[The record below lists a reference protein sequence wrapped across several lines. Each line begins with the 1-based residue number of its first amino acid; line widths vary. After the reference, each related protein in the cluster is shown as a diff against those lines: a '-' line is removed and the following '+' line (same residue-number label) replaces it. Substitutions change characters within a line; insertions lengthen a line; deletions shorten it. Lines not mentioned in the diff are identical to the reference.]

1 MKQYIKSSKLPERTE
16 VLDKIYDLAA
26 DVVTTG
32 SDDSYDMIWELSFD
46 YNTNHPDQISV
57 SEIWDENDEEI
68 IGIQIEDDP
77 FYFN

>member
-16 VLDKIYDLAA
+16 VLDKIYSLAA

-32 SDDSYDMIWELSFD
+32 SDDSYDMIWDLASD
-46 YNTNHPDQISV
+46 YNANHPDQIFV